1 MNGSI
6 VCHLGEVHLK
16 DKAKGQILKYL
27 NLSNEKNLVDMS
39 AVIIHPGHV
48 RIINKAKRYGK
59 VYIAL
64 TTDKE
69 IKKKNKSRVKLLPEK
84 RNPYVFKEC

>member
-1 MNGSI
+1 MKKI
-6 VCHLGEVHLK
+6 
-16 DKAKGQILKYL
+16 
-27 NLSNEKNLVDMS
+27 LVDMS

-59 VYIAL
+59 VCAL

-69 IKKKNKSRVKLLPEK
+69 IKKKKNKSRVKLLPEK
-84 RNPYVFKEC
+84 IICL

>member
-1 MNGSI
+1 MKRI
-6 VCHLGEVHLK
+6 
-16 DKAKGQILKYL
+16 
-27 NLSNEKNLVDMS
+27 LVDMS

-48 RIINKAKRYGK
+48 KIINKAKKYGK

-69 IKKKNKSRVKLLPEK
+69 IKKKKKN
-84 RNPYVFKEC
+84 